1 MRVTWSIWLI
11 IVLKHIYK
19 SMYQMHICKDRKGES
34 KHQVTRTL
42 NMTKIVFKKKPKLS
56 RHIKLNDTNIALLLQ
71 EATQKYRKLTDYKT
85 KDCYLSLLFSVLIAT
100 CAYFAFLNGRV
111 FSVLG
116 HSLERHKRS
125 FVLYIVSFFALK
137 IFFSKVS
144 LAKYHCLH
152 KNPSIFHVFSYHRT
166 SLQISFINSSV
177 LIFLK
182 LY

>member
-19 SMYQMHICKDRKGES
+19 SMYQMHIRKDRKGES

-71 EATQKYRKLTDYKT
+71 EATQKYRELTDYKT